1 MNSDPVFL
9 YVRIWIRVFFFLDIR
24 MRGVF
29 TRIRNITLQMAD
41 ALGSHGDRR
50 LPQQPAAAQ
59 PRLQVR
65 QW

>member
-1 MNSDPVFL
+1 MDSDPVFL
-9 YVRIWIRVFFFLDIR
+9 YVRIRIRFFLEIR
-24 MRGVF
+24 ISGIF
-29 TRIRNITLQMAD
+29 TRIRIITLHMAD
-41 ALGSHGDRR
+41 VLGSNGDRR

>member
-1 MNSDPVFL
+1 MFGSG
-9 YVRIWIRVFFFLDIR
+9 YGSFFLDIR
-24 MRGVF
+24 MRGIF